1 LQRDYNAAKESHA
14 SSLKRYEEAQLADS
28 LEQAKKPESFRVLD
42 AAIVPTSPAA
52 PNRKRLL
59 IMAVFFAVA
68 SAVGMMLLMEHL
80 DTSFH
85 AVGEL
90 RQFTT
95 LPVLASIPYV
105 PTRLTFSTV
114 LRVFV
119 AVLAVIGVCVLL
131 AGFAY
136 RTARQNTQLVW
147 MLSAPQL

>member
-1 LQRDYNAAKESHA
+1 
-14 SSLKRYEEAQLADS
+14 
-28 LEQAKKPESFRVLD
+28 
-42 AAIVPTSPAA
+42 
-52 PNRKRLL
+52 
-59 IMAVFFAVA
+59 MAVFFAIA
-68 SAVGMMLLMEHL
+68 STVGMMLLMEHL

-95 LPVLASIPYV
+95 IPVLTSIPYV
-105 PTRLTFSTV
+105 PSRLTFSTV

-119 AVLAVIGVCVLL
+119 SIVGVIGVCLLL